1 MARAASI
8 HALEKEDHSMNRL
21 VFVVAAACAG
31 CISPAFAQSDAP
43 LTSSVLVAPT
53 TTFPSASIAQNFQ
66 YMNHPPPPAPAS
78 TVASTGGGRG
88 HRHRQTSTD
97 SDSTGAA
104 SAQP

>member
-1 MARAASI
+1 
-8 HALEKEDHSMNRL
+8 MNRL

-31 CISPAFAQSDAP
+31 SISPAFAQSDAP

-53 TTFPSASIAQNFQ
+53 MTFPSASIAQNFQ

-88 HRHRQTSTD
+88 HRHRQMSTD